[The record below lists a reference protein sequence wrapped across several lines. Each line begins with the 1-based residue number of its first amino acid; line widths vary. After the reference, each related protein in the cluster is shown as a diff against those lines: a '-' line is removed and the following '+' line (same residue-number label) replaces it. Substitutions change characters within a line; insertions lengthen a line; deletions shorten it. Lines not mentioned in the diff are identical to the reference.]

1 MTGIAASYHDRVN
14 VLQGMMPKDASP
26 FDRPEWFALLAERRT
41 PLLALASDGEHKAA
55 LALTRTNGR
64 LEPLK
69 HWYSFTWRQ
78 LAPEGPQGDALLQ
91 SLAGDL
97 KAHTHRVTLSPV
109 PDEDGSASRLE
120 TAFRAAGWQVH
131 REQCD
136 YNHVLPVK
144 GRSFA
149 EYWAARPGRMRT
161 TLKRKAKKV
170 DVELLTHF
178 DQHAWAAYE
187 EIYAQSWKPAEDT
200 PEILRAFA
208 EEEGAAG
215 RIRLAVARYQG
226 RPVAAQFWTVENT
239 VAYIHKLAHL
249 EETKNLSAGTTLSA
263 ALFEYVIDNDKVDLV
278 DFGTGNDRYKADWM
292 EEVRPRFLID
302 CLDSRQ
308 TMAWLPLG
316 KRVLGRFVTR
326 LAPAPAES

>member
-1 MTGIAASYHDRVN
+1 MTAIAASYHDRVN

-26 FDRPEWFALLAERRT
+26 FDRPEWFALLAERKR
-41 PLLALASDGEHKAA
+41 PLLALASNGEQSAA
-55 LALTRTNGR
+55 LALTRANGR
-64 LEPLK
+64 LEPLN

-78 LAPEGPQGDALLQ
+78 LAPAGTEGDRLLAE
-91 SLAGDL
+91 LARDL
-97 KAHTHRVTLSPV
+97 RKHSHRVTLSPV

-120 TAFRAAGWQVH
+120 AAFRAAGWNVH

-136 YNHVLPVK
+136 YNHVLPVN

-149 EYWAARPGRMRT
+149 EYWAGREGRMRT

-178 DQHAWAAYE
+178 DAQAWAAYE

-200 PEILRAFA
+200 PEILRQFA
-208 EEEGAAG
+208 EDEGAAG
-215 RIRLAVARYQG
+215 RIRLAIARHQG
-226 RPVAAQFWTVENT
+226 KPVAAQFWTVENG

-249 EETKNLSAGTTLSA
+249 EEMKSLSAGTTLSA
-263 ALFEYVIDNDKVDLV
+263 ALFEHVIDTDKVDLV

-302 CLDSRQ
+302 CLDPRQ
-308 TMAWLPLG
+308 PKAWPPLL
-316 KRVLGRFVTR
+316 KRIVTR
-326 LAPAPAES
+326 LAPKPAQS